1 MYAADAYGAPPMS
14 ARAGKIAD
22 MDTDSSK
29 HTADTTATTGTSGHR
44 DSSSFEDG
52 ELDAFLA
59 ATDRA
64 DSWRVERTLKRSPFE
79 TTELVSFVGAAG
91 GTLGPFVRKRIDC
104 SAGVGSAY
112 EALWEAQRRGH
123 RIMSVPRIIECA
135 RTGEILTV
143 VTEYVDGPTLDE
155 FVCERGPSS
164 ALARDMGILLC
175 DAVAEFH
182 EGFTTP
188 LIHRDLKPGNI
199 IVSNG
204 YPVVIDFGIARTWN
218 KSAQAD
224 TAYFGTRP
232 YAPPEQYGFGQTDVR
247 SDVYALGKLLI
258 FCATGDEMRAATDNG
273 SLVEAGLD
281 PSLAAVAA
289 RATAFDPADRYQT
302 ARELMDALCDVEVRS
317 PNLGA
322 VSRHSTDSSKATG
335 ERGRSRTDGT
345 SDRVPSAERANTDLA
360 STNAEDP
367 RDLDEAFRQAFSRLR
382 IPLIAGDF
390 WNLFMVL
397 MYVMCI
403 IVSIENI
410 MAPPPDMADYPLWF
424 LVLEHVQ
431 LFFIGYGAITYLML
445 DKRRLR
451 KWIKPLASVPRRI
464 EVAVCVGIV
473 VWCFASTV
481 VAGIIAGI

>member
-1 MYAADAYGAPPMS
+1 MS

-29 HTADTTATTGTSGHR
+29 HSADTTAPTGTSGHR

-64 DSWRVERTLKRSPFE
+64 DSWRVEQTLKRSPFE
-79 TTELVSFVGAAG
+79 TTELVSFVGAGG

-112 EALWEAQRRGH
+112 ETLWAAQRRGRH
-123 RIMSVPRIIECA
+123 TMSVPRIVECA

-155 FVCERGPSS
+155 FVYEHGPSP
-164 ALARDMGILLC
+164 ALARNMGILLC

-182 EGFTTP
+182 EGFTMP

-204 YPVVIDFGIARTWN
+204 RPVVIDFGIARTWN
-218 KSAQAD
+218 KSAQTD

-232 YAPPEQYGFGQTDVR
+232 YAPPEQYGFGQTDAR

-258 FCATGDEMRAATDNG
+258 FCATGDEMRTATDND
-273 SLVEAGLD
+273 SLMEAGLD
-281 PSLAAVAA
+281 PSLAAIAA

-317 PNLGA
+317 PNRSA
-322 VSRHSTDSSKATG
+322 AARHSAGASKAAG
-335 ERGRSRTDGT
+335 EQKRSRTDET
-345 SDRVPSAERANTDLA
+345 SGRVPSREYV
-360 STNAEDP
+360 DP
-367 RDLDEAFRQAFSRLR
+367 DPIPTGGDVQSLDEAFRQGLSSLH

-390 WNLFMVL
+390 WNLFVVL
-397 MYVMCI
+397 IYVMCI
-403 IVSIENI
+403 ITSIENI

-431 LFFIGYGAITYLML
+431 LFFIGYGAIAYLML

-451 KWIKPLASVPRRI
+451 RWIEPMAAVPRRI
-464 EVAVCVGIV
+464 EVAVCIGIV

-481 VAGIIAGI
+481 VAGIIAGV

>member
-155 FVCERGPSS
+155 FVYERGPSS

-175 DAVAEFH
+175 NAVAEFH

-188 LIHRDLKPGNI
+188 IIHRDLKPGNI

-218 KSAQAD
+218 KSAQTD

-322 VSRHSTDSSKATG
+322 VSRHSADISKATG
-335 ERGRSRTDGT
+335 ERKYSRTDES
-345 SDRVPSAERANTDLA
+345 SDRVPPTEYAHTEHVPTGAKKPLS
-360 STNAEDP
+360 
-367 RDLDEAFRQAFSRLR
+367 LDEAFRQARSRLHM
-382 IPLIAGDF
+382 PLIVGDL
-390 WNLFMVL
+390 WNLFAVL
-397 MYVMCI
+397 IYVTCI

-410 MAPPPDMADYPLWF
+410 MTPPPDMADYPLWF

-431 LFFIGYGAITYLML
+431 LFFIGYGAIAYLML

-451 KWIKPLASVPRRI
+451 GWIKPLAAVPRRI
-464 EVAVCVGIV
+464 ELAVCMGIV
-473 VWCFASTV
+473 IWCFASTV
-481 VAGIIAGI
+481 VAGIIAGV

>member
-1 MYAADAYGAPPMS
+1 
-14 ARAGKIAD
+14 

-64 DSWRVERTLKRSPFE
+64 DSWRAERTLKRSPFE
-79 TTELVSFVGAAG
+79 TTELVSFVGAGG

-112 EALWEAQRRGH
+112 EALWEAQRRGR
-123 RIMSVPRIIECA
+123 RIMSVPRIVECA

-155 FVCERGPSS
+155 FVYERGPSS
-164 ALARDMGILLC
+164 ALARNMGILLC
-175 DAVAEFH
+175 DTVAAFH

-188 LIHRDLKPGNI
+188 LIHRDLKPCNI

-204 YPVVIDFGIARTWN
+204 RPVVIDFGIARTWN
-218 KSAQAD
+218 KSAQTD

-258 FCATGDEMRAATDNG
+258 FCATGDEMRTATDNG
-273 SLVEAGLD
+273 SLMEAGLD
-281 PSLAAVAA
+281 PSLAAIAA

-317 PNLGA
+317 PNRGTA
-322 VSRHSTDSSKATG
+322 ARRSADTSRATG
-335 ERGRSRTDGT
+335 ERRHSRADET
-345 SDRVPSAERANTDLA
+345 SGRVPPTEYAHTEHVPTGAKEPLS
-360 STNAEDP
+360 
-367 RDLDEAFRQAFSRLR
+367 LDEAFRQARSRLH
-382 IPLIAGDF
+382 IPLIVGDL
-390 WNLFMVL
+390 WNLFAVL
-397 MYVMCI
+397 IYVTCI
-403 IVSIENI
+403 IVSIENT
-410 MAPPPDMADYPLWF
+410 MAPPPDMAEYPLWF
-424 LVLEHVQ
+424 LVFEHVQ
-431 LFFIGYGAITYLML
+431 LFFIGYGAIAYLML

-451 KWIKPLASVPRRI
+451 RWIKPLAAVPRRI
-464 EVAVCVGIV
+464 ELAVCMGIV
-473 VWCFASTV
+473 IWCFASTV
-481 VAGIIAGI
+481 VAGIIAAV

>member
-1 MYAADAYGAPPMS
+1 MS

-29 HTADTTATTGTSGHR
+29 HTADTTAPTGTSDHR

-52 ELDAFLA
+52 ELDAFLEA
-59 ATDRA
+59 ADRA

-79 TTELVSFVGAAG
+79 MTELVSFVGAGG

-112 EALWEAQRRGH
+112 ETLWAAQRRGR
-123 RIMSVPRIIECA
+123 RIMSVPRIVECA

-155 FVCERGPSS
+155 FVYERGPSP
-164 ALARDMGILLC
+164 ALARGMGILLC

-204 YPVVIDFGIARTWN
+204 RPVIIDFGIARTWN

-258 FCATGDEMRAATDNG
+258 FCATGDEMRTTTDNA
-273 SLVEAGLD
+273 SLMDAGLD
-281 PSLAAVAA
+281 PSLAAIAA

-302 ARELMDALCDVEVRS
+302 ARELMDALCDVEVRN
-317 PNLGA
+317 PNRGA
-322 VSRHSTDSSKATG
+322 AARHSAEASRATG
-335 ERGRSRTDGT
+335 ERRHSRADET
-345 SDRVPSAERANTDLA
+345 SGRVPSAEYVHTEHVL
-360 STNAEDP
+360 TGAEEP
-367 RDLDEAFRQAFSRLR
+367 LSVDETFRQGLSSLH

-390 WNLFMVL
+390 WNLSVVL
-397 MYVMCI
+397 IYVMCI

-431 LFFIGYGAITYLML
+431 LFFIGYGAIAYLML

-451 KWIKPLASVPRRI
+451 RWIEPMAAIPRRI
-464 EVAVCVGIV
+464 EVAVCIGIV

-481 VAGIIAGI
+481 VAGIIAGV

>member
-1 MYAADAYGAPPMS
+1 
-14 ARAGKIAD
+14 

-79 TTELVSFVGAAG
+79 TTELVSFVGAGG

-112 EALWEAQRRGH
+112 EALWEAQRRGR
-123 RIMSVPRIIECA
+123 RIMSVPRIVECA

-155 FVCERGPSS
+155 FVYERGPSS
-164 ALARDMGILLC
+164 ALARNMGILLC
-175 DAVAEFH
+175 DAVAAFH

-188 LIHRDLKPGNI
+188 LIHRDLKPCNI

-204 YPVVIDFGIARTWN
+204 RPVVIDFGIARTWN
-218 KSAQAD
+218 KSAQTD

-258 FCATGDEMRAATDNG
+258 FCATGDEMRTATDNG
-273 SLVEAGLD
+273 SLMEAGLD
-281 PSLAAVAA
+281 PSLAAIAA

-302 ARELMDALCDVEVRS
+302 ARELIDALCDVEVRS
-317 PNLGA
+317 PNRGTA
-322 VSRHSTDSSKATG
+322 ARRSADTSRATG
-335 ERGRSRTDGT
+335 ERRHSRADET
-345 SDRVPSAERANTDLA
+345 SGRVPPTEYAHTEYVPTGAKEPLS
-360 STNAEDP
+360 
-367 RDLDEAFRQAFSRLR
+367 LDEAFRQARSRLHV
-382 IPLIAGDF
+382 PLIVGDL
-390 WNLFMVL
+390 WNLFAVL
-397 MYVMCI
+397 IYVTCI

-410 MAPPPDMADYPLWF
+410 MAPPPDMAEYPLWF
-424 LVLEHVQ
+424 LVFEHVQ
-431 LFFIGYGAITYLML
+431 LFFIGYGAIAYLML

-451 KWIKPLASVPRRI
+451 RWIKPLAAVPRRI
-464 EVAVCVGIV
+464 ELAVCMGIV
-473 VWCFASTV
+473 IWCFASTV
-481 VAGIIAGI
+481 VAGIIAAV